1 MRIWFLFILFISILF
16 GANEKEISQ
25 KITQN
30 QNVLENKKR
39 QEKQI
44 NAKLQELGSAINQQ
58 KEENK
63 ILQKTIQENEQN
75 IAKNQKEYNTKTA
88 LMKKLNSNQDS
99 LFQTRKQIEL
109 EMMDLITKEVSFA
122 VLLNDFQP
130 ESIQDLITEEA
141 FKSLSNATK
150 KHLSTLNN
158 KQSEVIAN
166 LHTLQNEIAQLKDFI
181 EIENKKRTHLKA
193 LQDEQERLIANYQ
206 KEITKYNNE
215 LQKIVKERDAVQ
227 GILVNLNIVKSQEEE
242 KRKKR
247 EELAKTRQQ
256 ESKQKIE
263 SINQSPKMTNKKDTA
278 IQESQIT
285 SNTPK
290 TNEEFDVR
298 QVASSY
304 HNIGTTKYKGTKTIA
319 PLENFTIEKRF
330 GPYFDPVYKMKVFNE
345 SVTLT
350 PKGDDKVKSVLDGK
364 VVFAKDTPIL
374 KRVVI
379 IEHKDNMHTIYAQL
393 DKIAPTIKPGSTVKK
408 GYTIGRVENALKF
421 EVTLKDKHID
431 PLELIT
437 AKNL

>member
-44 NAKLQELGSAINQQ
+44 NAKLQELGNAINQQ

-75 IAKNQKEYNTKTA
+75 IAKNQKEYNIKTA

-122 VLLNDFQP
+122 ILLNDFQP

-150 KHLSTLNN
+150 KHLSTLSN

-181 EIENKKRTHLKA
+181 EIENEKRTHLKA

-227 GILVNLNIVKSQEEE
+227 GILVNLDIVKSQEEE

-256 ESKQKIE
+256 ESKQNTE
-263 SINQSPKMTNKKDTA
+263 SLKQSSKTTDKKDTA
-278 IQESQIT
+278 IQESQIP

>member
-150 KHLSTLNN
+150 KHLSTLSN

-247 EELAKTRQQ
+247 EELAKTRQK

>member
-30 QNVLENKKR
+30 QNVLENKKL

-44 NAKLQELGSAINQQ
+44 NAKLQELGNAINRQ

-122 VLLNDFQP
+122 ILLNDFQP

-150 KHLSTLNN
+150 KHLSTLSN

-181 EIENKKRTHLKA
+181 EIENEKRTHLKA

-215 LQKIVKERDAVQ
+215 LQKIAKERDAVQ

-256 ESKQKIE
+256 EPKQNTESLKQSSK
-263 SINQSPKMTNKKDTA
+263 TTDKKDTA
-278 IQESQIT
+278 IQESQIP

>member
-44 NAKLQELGSAINQQ
+44 NAKLQELGNAINQQ

-75 IAKNQKEYNTKTA
+75 IAKNQKEYNAKTA
-88 LMKKLNSNQDS
+88 LIKKLNSNQDS

-122 VLLNDFQP
+122 ILLNDFQP

-150 KHLSTLNN
+150 KHLSTLSN

-181 EIENKKRTHLKA
+181 EIENEKRTHLKA

-227 GILVNLNIVKSQEEE
+227 GILVNLDIVKSQEEE

-256 ESKQKIE
+256 ESKQNTE
-263 SINQSPKMTNKKDTA
+263 SLKQSSKTTDKKDTA
-278 IQESQIT
+278 IQESQIP

>member
-1 MRIWFLFILFISILF
+1 
-16 GANEKEISQ
+16 
-25 KITQN
+25 
-30 QNVLENKKR
+30 
-39 QEKQI
+39 
-44 NAKLQELGSAINQQ
+44 
-58 KEENK
+58 
-63 ILQKTIQENEQN
+63 
-75 IAKNQKEYNTKTA
+75 
-88 LMKKLNSNQDS
+88 MKKLNSNQDS

-150 KHLSTLNN
+150 KHLSTLSN